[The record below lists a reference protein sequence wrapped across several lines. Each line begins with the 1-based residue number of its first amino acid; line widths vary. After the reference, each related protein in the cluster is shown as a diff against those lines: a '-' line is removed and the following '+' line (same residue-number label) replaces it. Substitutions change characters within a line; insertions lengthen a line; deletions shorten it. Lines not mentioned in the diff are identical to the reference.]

1 MTLMTGTTG
10 KNTSNMI
17 SRLNHKGKMWFFF
30 LVKLP
35 SAWFWGMK
43 IISVDQDKGVVN
55 LPYNWFSKNPFRSI
69 YFAAQTGAAELST
82 GLLGI
87 IAIEDKPPMSML
99 ITGVEAEFVKKADS
113 LTTFS
118 CSDGGKIK
126 ETVDLAITSGAGQA
140 VTVTSIGVD
149 SYGDVVSRFK
159 FTWSF
164 KTKST

>member
-1 MTLMTGTTG
+1 MTKTTDIS
-10 KNTSNMI
+10 TSNLI
-17 SRLNHKGKMWFFF
+17 SRLNHKRKMWFYF
-30 LVKLP
+30 LLKLP

-82 GLLGI
+82 GLLGL

-99 ITGVEAEFVKKADS
+99 ITGVEGEFVKKSDS
-113 LTTFS
+113 LTTFT
-118 CSDGGKIK
+118 CNDGGKIRGA
-126 ETVDLAITSGAGQA
+126 VDLAITSGAGQA
-140 VTVTSIGVD
+140 VTVTSIGID

>member
-1 MTLMTGTTG
+1 
-10 KNTSNMI
+10 
-17 SRLNHKGKMWFFF
+17 MWFYF
-30 LVKLP
+30 LIKLP

-43 IISVDQDKGVVN
+43 IMSVDQDKSEVN
-55 LPYNWFSKNPFRSI
+55 LPFNWFSKNPFRSI
-69 YFAAQTGAAELST
+69 YFAAQTGTAELST

-99 ITGVEAEFVKKADS
+99 ITRVEGEFVKKADS
-113 LTTFS
+113 LTTFT
-118 CSDGGKIK
+118 CNDGREIRAA
-126 ETVDLAITSGAGQA
+126 VDLAITSGVGQA

>member
-1 MTLMTGTTG
+1 MTGSAD
-10 KNTSNMI
+10 KSVNKLI
-17 SRLNHKGKMWFFF
+17 SRLNHKKKMWFYF
-30 LVKLP
+30 LLKLP

-43 IISVDQDKGVVN
+43 IKTVDHDKGVVN

-87 IAIEDKPPMSML
+87 VAIEDKPPISML
-99 ITGVEAEFVKKADS
+99 ITSVEGAFVKKADS
-113 LTTFS
+113 TTTFT
-118 CSDGGKIK
+118 CNDGEKIRK
-126 ETVDLAITSGAGQA
+126 AVDLAITSGEGQA
-140 VTVTSIGVD
+140 VTVTSIGID

-164 KTKST
+164 KTKTT

>member
-1 MTLMTGTTG
+1 MTGTTD
-10 KNTSNMI
+10 KNIRNLI
-17 SRLNHKGKMWFFF
+17 SRLNHKRKMWFYF
-30 LVKLP
+30 LLKLP

-43 IISVDQDKGVVN
+43 IISVDKNRGMVN

-113 LTTFS
+113 LTTFT
-118 CSDGGKIK
+118 CNDGEKIRG
-126 ETVDLAITSGAGQA
+126 TVDLAIESGAGQA

-164 KTKST
+164 KTKSI

>member
-1 MTLMTGTTG
+1 MTNSSDKSSGNL
-10 KNTSNMI
+10 I
-17 SRLNHKGKMWFFF
+17 SKLNHNGKMWFYF
-30 LVKLP
+30 LSKLP

-43 IISVDQDKGVVN
+43 IKSVNQDTGIVN
-55 LPYNWFSKNPFRSI
+55 LPYNWFSKNPFHSI

-82 GLLGI
+82 GLLGM

-99 ITGVEAEFVKKADS
+99 ITSVEGEFVKKADS
-113 LTTFS
+113 LTTFT
-118 CSDGGKIK
+118 CNDGGKIR
-126 ETVDLAITSGAGQA
+126 ETVELAITSGAGQP

-164 KTKST
+164 KTKSK

>member
-1 MTLMTGTTG
+1 MTN
-10 KNTSNMI
+10 NTNKSTRKLI
-17 SRLNHKGKMWFFF
+17 SRLNHNQKMWFYF
-30 LVKLP
+30 LLKLP

-43 IISVDQDKGVVN
+43 INSVDQDKSVVS
-55 LPYNWFSKNPFRSI
+55 LPYSWFSKNPFRSI

-99 ITGVEAEFVKKADS
+99 ITAVEAEFVKKADS
-113 LTTFS
+113 QTTFT
-118 CSDGGKIK
+118 CHDGGKIR
-126 ETVDLAITSGAGQA
+126 ETVDLAITSGAGQT